1 MLKQIPVL
9 IERIFS
15 ESLKFLRFA
24 ALFSVWRIEIFDV
37 QLDPPA
43 KLRWRGLNWTFQDL
57 FWNII
62 YENLQM
68 EVQIMDKLV

>member
-1 MLKQIPVL
+1 MLKQIQVL

-43 KLRWRGLNWTFQDL
+43 KLGWRGLNRAFEDS